1 MKVSDVEVGKTY
13 KLLRHGERVVYKTI
27 VIAARG
33 DDKFLCVTLDPLNK
47 RGRLFLLSVKKEI
60 TKRIRV
66 LSSNRFI
73 RAIALTIE
81 RAYPPEPKVVDE
93 VVSAQE

>member
-47 RGRLFLLSVKKEI
+47 RGRLFLLSGGESC
-60 TKRIRV
+60 RR
-66 LSSNRFI
+66 LSSLLR
-73 RAIALTIE
+73 E
-81 RAYPPEPKVVDE
+81 SMSPEK
-93 VVSAQE
+93 